1 MQLRNHHIVENTTI
15 LSSEQGLRDRISLLE
30 NTIEFQQE
38 AAVET
43 ARSLSKE
50 KEINETKS
58 RFVSIA
64 SHEFRT
70 FLTRIYLSASLIKDY
85 QHRLDQQKIATHL
98 DKIKIAVG
106 DLTAILDD
114 FLSVEKIDSRKVLP
128 VYEPFDL
135 KMLTGEIIVDMELLL
150 KPGQIINHQHTGKGC
165 IVNLDKKMLKHCI
178 VNLISN
184 AMKYSGSAAI
194 INVSTTVQDDQCYIH
209 VEDNGIGIP
218 KEDQKHLFTAFFRAN
233 NTSNIQGTGLG
244 LNIVQRYTELM
255 QGKVTLKSTQDI
267 GTLFM
272 LSFPNNPMPIMA

>member
-1 MQLRNHHIVENTTI
+1 MQITNHHIVENTII
-15 LSSEQGLRDRISLLE
+15 LKSQQGLIDRINLLE
-30 NTIEFQQE
+30 NSVKAHQE
-38 AAVET
+38 AAIET
-43 ARSLSKE
+43 GKALSRE
-50 KEINETKS
+50 KDINATKS

-98 DKIKIAVG
+98 EKIKIAVG

-114 FLSVEKIDSRKVLP
+114 FLSVEKIDSRKVFP

-135 KMLTGEIIVDMELLL
+135 KLLAEEVIDDMELLL
-150 KPGQIINHQHTGKGC
+150 KPGQIINHQHTGTGC
-165 IVNLDKKMLKHCI
+165 VVNLDKKMLKHCI
-178 VNLISN
+178 VNLVSN

-194 INVSTTVQDDQCYIH
+194 INVSTAVQDDQCYIH

-218 KEDQKHLFTAFFRAN
+218 REDQKLLFTAFFRAN

-255 QGKVTLKSTQDI
+255 QGKVTLKSTEDI

-272 LSFPNNPMPIMA
+272 LSFPSSPSPILA